1 MILTFFTS
9 NPFLVVWVMILF
21 GFALIITT
29 IILYIIA
36 HRVCRL
42 EEKEAARLQKEE

>member
-1 MILTFFTS
+1 MILTLFIS
-9 NPFLVVWVMILF
+9 NPFLVVWVMIFF
-21 GFALIITT
+21 GLALLIAT